1 MRPMFSNQ
9 KIMKKVLVLGAT
21 GYIGGRLIPLLLSS
35 GHQIRCLVRSPR
47 KLSGNAWNNVEI
59 LAGDVLRPD
68 TFGQAFESID
78 ILIYLIHSM
87 TGGVQQFERTDRI
100 AAENVA
106 QAARQSRVKRILYLG
121 GLGKR
126 NASQSP
132 HLRSRHEVADIL
144 RSSGVPVTELR
155 AGVIIGAGSA
165 SFEMIHHLV
174 NRLPMMICP
183 RWVNVQTQPIGID
196 DVLQYL
202 AESVDNENTTG
213 EVFDIGAPDILSY
226 KEMMAGVAAELKLKR
241 WIFPVPVLT
250 PKLSSYWMNLI
261 TPIPVTL
268 ARSLIESLRS
278 ETICENN
285 RANQFYSFKPASF
298 EQIVRRALE
307 KTQAGD
313 VETKWTTASAP
324 LVDSEIDPSH
334 LLTNTQVEQV
344 GAEPEIVFRV
354 VASLGGSTGWYYA
367 NWLWRLRGFLDKQ
380 IGGVGLRRGRR
391 NATQITIGEALDF
404 WRVEDVEPGRR
415 LLLRAE
421 MKVPGQAWL
430 EYVVEPAGP
439 RLTTLTQT
447 ARFYP
452 KGLLGLLYWYAL
464 YPIHRLIF
472 HGLAHKI
479 AGISTETRCEHR

>member
-1 MRPMFSNQ
+1 MSN
-9 KIMKKVLVLGAT
+9 VLVLGAT

-35 GHQIRCLVRSPR
+35 GHQVRCLVRSPR
-47 KLSGNAWNNVEI
+47 KLSGKSWHNVEV

-68 TFGQAFESID
+68 TFGRAFERID

-87 TGGVQQFERTDRI
+87 TGDERQFEHTDRM

-106 QAARQSRVKRILYLG
+106 QAARQFGVKRILYLG

-144 RSSGVPVTELR
+144 RRSGVPVTELR

-174 NRLPMMICP
+174 NRLPVMICP
-183 RWVNVQTQPIGID
+183 RWVKVKTQPIGID

-202 AESVDNENTTG
+202 AESVDNESTTG
-213 EVFDIGAPDILSY
+213 QIIDIGAPDILSY
-226 KEMMAGVAAELKLKR
+226 KEMMLGVARALKLKR

-250 PKLSSYWMNLI
+250 PRLSSYWMNLI
-261 TPIPVTL
+261 TPIPVAL

-278 ETICENN
+278 ETVCEND
-285 RANQFYSFKPASF
+285 RAKELFSFKPASF
-298 EQIVRRALE
+298 EETVRRALE

-313 VETKWTTASAP
+313 VETKWTAASAP
-324 LVDSEIDPSH
+324 LLESEIDPSH
-334 LLTNTQVEQV
+334 LLTNKQVEQV
-344 GAEPEIVFRV
+344 AASPERVFSTLT
-354 VASLGGSTGWYYA
+354 SLGGANGWLYA

-391 NATQITIGEALDF
+391 HATEITIGEALDF

-421 MKVPGQAWL
+421 MKVPGKAWL
-430 EYVVEPAGP
+430 EYVLEPAGP
-439 RLTTLTQT
+439 QITTLTQT
-447 ARFYP
+447 ARYYP

-472 HGLAHKI
+472 RGLAHRI
-479 AGISTETRCEHR
+479 AGISTDVRENS

>member
-1 MRPMFSNQ
+1 
-9 KIMKKVLVLGAT
+9 MKNVLVLGAT

-35 GHQIRCLVRSPR
+35 SHQVRCLVRSPR
-47 KLSGNAWNNVEI
+47 KLSGKSWNNVEV

-68 TFGQAFESID
+68 TFGHAFENIN

-87 TGGVQQFERTDRI
+87 TGSERQFERTDRT

-106 QAARQSRVKRILYLG
+106 QAARQSGVKRILYLG

-144 RSSGVPVTELR
+144 RSSGVAVTELR

-174 NRLPMMICP
+174 NRLPVMICP
-183 RWVNVQTQPIGID
+183 RWVNVKTQPIGID

-213 EVFDIGAPDILSY
+213 QTIDIGAPDILSY
-226 KEMMAGVAAELKLKR
+226 KEMMLGVARALKLKR

-261 TPIPVTL
+261 TPIPVAL

-285 RANQFYSFKPASF
+285 RANELFSFTPASF
-298 EQIVRRALE
+298 EETVRRALE
-307 KTQAGD
+307 KTQSDD
-313 VETKWTTASAP
+313 VETNWTTASAP
-324 LVDSEIDPSH
+324 FVDSEIDPSH
-334 LLTNTQVEQV
+334 LLTNTQVERIE
-344 GAEPEIVFRV
+344 AEPEKVFRA
-354 VASLGGSTGWYYA
+354 VASLGGNNGWLYA

-391 NATQITIGEALDF
+391 NATHITIGEALDF
-404 WRVEDVEPGRR
+404 WRVEEVEPGHR

-439 RLTTLTQT
+439 RFTMLTQT
-447 ARFYP
+447 ARYYP
-452 KGLLGLLYWYAL
+452 KGLLGLLYWYSL
-464 YPIHRLIF
+464 YPIHRIIF
-472 HGLAHKI
+472 RGLAHRI
-479 AGISTETRCEHR
+479 AGISTEVRKPT